1 MTAVPETVAYFDALV
16 GYGRDLLDRLPV
28 PLEPEP
34 LAYTLDRLKP
44 AVDAAREAEVAHVA
58 AVERPVPA
66 DENGSRSAGLNTIGM
81 LADRLTILIVK
92 EWSLRH
98 KGTPKP
104 DKADE
109 LARTQTN
116 EIVRALAEAVPG
128 YSSVN
133 SKITRLS
140 AEAEAPTW
148 AAAFYGLLT
157 TNLLLWESQEVLYVK
172 DISVLPAE
180 ELRGYI
186 TWFAWGNIL
195 RNEYIQ
201 ACEERYWNDVPAGQT
216 AGQTGSGTPHSETL
230 SA

>member
-1 MTAVPETVAYFDALV
+1 MPASLGPAAYFDALV
-16 GYGRDLLDRLPV
+16 SYGRGLLDRLPV
-28 PLEPEP
+28 PLQPEP

-44 AVDAAREAEVAHVA
+44 AVDAAREAEITRL
-58 AVERPVPA
+58 AVIERPAPA
-66 DENGSRSAGLNTIGM
+66 PDASGRVAGLNTVGM

-98 KGTPKP
+98 KGTPNP
-104 DKADE
+104 DKADD
-109 LARTQTN
+109 LLRTQTA

-128 YSSVN
+128 HSSVN

-148 AAAFYGLLT
+148 AAAFYGLLS

-201 ACEERYWNDVPAGQT
+201 ACEERYWADAPGA
-216 AGQTGSGTPHSETL
+216 
-230 SA
+230 